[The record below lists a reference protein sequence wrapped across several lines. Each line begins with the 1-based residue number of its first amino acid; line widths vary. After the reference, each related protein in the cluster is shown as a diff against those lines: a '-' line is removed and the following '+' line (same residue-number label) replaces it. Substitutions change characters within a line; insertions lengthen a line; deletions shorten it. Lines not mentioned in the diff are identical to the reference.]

1 MLHADPNL
9 GMMNEIKV
17 LTKMIKNLQIEM
29 ADQVIIDMEHL
40 KTYLNLIFIYV
51 ILNFESVLDAF
62 SNVSDDRVMTNPN
75 AFLQILQ

>member
-1 MLHADPNL
+1 
-9 GMMNEIKV
+9 MMNEIKV